1 MENNNN
7 NDDRIDLIIKKL
19 NSIDKKIEKLIN
31 DINEDVKPKCNKM
44 SSHIDFIEKV
54 YTAVKSPLGF
64 MCERI
69 NFLSKNKTYE
79 LGDNS
84 NSSEDN

>member
-7 NDDRIDLIIKKL
+7 NDRIDLIIKKL

-31 DINEDVKPKCNKM
+31 DMNEDVKPKCNKM

-54 YTAVKSPLGF
+54 YNVVKSPLGF

-79 LGDNS
+79 LGDNNT

>member
-1 MENNNN
+1 MDNDNNVK
-7 NDDRIDLIIKKL
+7 IELIFKKLDLIE
-19 NSIDKKIEKLIN
+19 KKIDVLIN
-31 DINEDVKPKCNKM
+31 DINDDLKPKCNKM

-54 YTAVKSPLGF
+54 YSVVKSPLGF

-79 LGDNS
+79 LDNA
-84 NSSEDN
+84 NNTEHD

>member
-1 MENNNN
+1 MENHTK
-7 NDDRIDLIIKKL
+7 DKIELIINKL
-19 NSIDKKIEKLIN
+19 NSIDKKIDALVK

-54 YTAVKSPLGF
+54 YNVVKSPLGF

-79 LGDNS
+79 LSESTNDP
-84 NSSEDN
+84 EDN

>member
-1 MENNNN
+1 MENDNNVK
-7 NDDRIDLIIKKL
+7 IELIIKKL
-19 NSIDKKIEKLIN
+19 NSIDKKIDTLVN

-54 YTAVKSPLGF
+54 YSVVKSPLGF

-69 NFLSKNKTYE
+69 GFLSKNKTYE
-79 LGDNS
+79 LDNRN
-84 NSSEDN
+84 NSEND

>member
-1 MENNNN
+1 MENHTK
-7 NDDRIDLIIKKL
+7 DQIELIINKL
-19 NSIDKKIEKLIN
+19 NSIDKKIDALVK

-54 YTAVKSPLGF
+54 YNVVKSPLGF

-79 LGDNS
+79 LSESRND
-84 NSSEDN
+84 SEDN

>member
-1 MENNNN
+1 MENDNNVK
-7 NDDRIDLIIKKL
+7 IELIFKKL
-19 NSIDKKIEKLIN
+19 DSIEKKIDVLIN
-31 DINEDVKPKCNKM
+31 DINQDLKPKCNKM

-54 YTAVKSPLGF
+54 YSVVKSPLGF

-79 LGDNS
+79 LDNNAN
-84 NSSEDN
+84 NSEND

>member
-1 MENNNN
+1 METN
-7 NDDRIDLIIKKL
+7 NDKIELIIKKL
-19 NSIDKKIEKLIN
+19 DSIEKKIDALVN
-31 DINEDVKPKCNKM
+31 DINENVKPNCNKM

-54 YTAVKSPLGF
+54 YNVVKSPLGF

-79 LGDNS
+79 LGDTNNS
-84 NSSEDN
+84 EEN

>member
-1 MENNNN
+1 MENHN
-7 NDDRIDLIIKKL
+7 NDKIELIINKL
-19 NSIDKKIEKLIN
+19 DSIDKKIDALVK

-54 YTAVKSPLGF
+54 YNVVKSPLGF

-79 LGDNS
+79 LSESRND
-84 NSSEDN
+84 SEDN

>member
-1 MENNNN
+1 MENNN
-7 NDDRIDLIIKKL
+7 DKIELIIKRL
-19 NSIDKKIEKLIN
+19 DSIENKIDALVR
-31 DINEDVKPKCNKM
+31 DINENVKPKCNKM

-54 YTAVKSPLGF
+54 YNVVKSPLGF

-79 LGDNS
+79 LCDNI
-84 NSSEDN
+84 NDHEDA

>member
-7 NDDRIDLIIKKL
+7 DRIDFIIKKL
-19 NSIDKKIEKLIN
+19 NSIDKKIDALVK

-54 YTAVKSPLGF
+54 YSVVKSPLGF

-79 LGDNS
+79 LSDS
-84 NSSEDN
+84 IKDSEDN

>member
-1 MENNNN
+1 MENDNNVK
-7 NDDRIDLIIKKL
+7 IELIIKKL
-19 NSIDKKIEKLIN
+19 NSIDKKIDTLVN

-54 YTAVKSPLGF
+54 YSVVKSPLGF

-69 NFLSKNKTYE
+69 SFLSKNKTYE
-79 LGDNS
+79 LDN
-84 NSSEDN
+84 NTNDSEND

>member
-7 NDDRIDLIIKKL
+7 DRIELIIEKL
-19 NSIDKKIEKLIN
+19 NSIDKKIDALVK

-54 YTAVKSPLGF
+54 YNVVKSPLGF

-69 NFLSKNKTYE
+69 KFLSKNKTYE
-79 LGDNS
+79 LGDNT
-84 NSSEDN
+84 NDYEDN